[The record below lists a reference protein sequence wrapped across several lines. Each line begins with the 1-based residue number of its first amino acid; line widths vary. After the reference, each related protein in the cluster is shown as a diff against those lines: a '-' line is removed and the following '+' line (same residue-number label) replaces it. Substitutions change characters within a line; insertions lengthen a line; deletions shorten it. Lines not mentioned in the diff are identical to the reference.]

1 MWEICT
7 KNCKKCLKTDFRDW
21 RYTTDRRF
29 GLLRSA
35 EARRPRV
42 TVGAE
47 ATVGPRVT
55 VGAEAT
61 VGPRVTVGSEV
72 ASDASSAGDRKGQ
85 DAPYSRSFHRTNPA
99 LDVCTP
105 EPHLVYTVALRAS
118 WKNGPMRTLLAI
130 MFLNVL
136 NVIARLSKGLA
147 DL

>member
-35 EARRPRV
+35 EARR
-42 TVGAE
+42 
-47 ATVGPRVT
+47 PRVT